1 MVITCIIYSYY
12 CIFASQTKK
21 QIVMNTS
28 EFILRSEYLLLPA
41 YVMMNSC
48 KFEFQSLHDLLLFYR
63 FLLDDGYEY
72 EFQLQRFVKVN
83 PLNNLINFIYLV

>member
-1 MVITCIIYSYY
+1 
-12 CIFASQTKK
+12 
-21 QIVMNTS
+21 MNTS
-28 EFILRSEYLLLPA
+28 KFILRSEYLLLPA
-41 YVMMNSC
+41 YVAMDSC

-63 FLLDDGYEY
+63 VLLNDGYEY